1 MTLRVFNSMTRQ
13 KEDFTPLRP
22 GKLGLYVCGVTVYDL
37 SHVGHARVYVVF
49 DSIVRYLRRSYAV
62 TYVRNFTDVDDK
74 IIKRANELGED
85 PIALAARYVDEYHQD
100 MAALGVA
107 KADIEPKVSTHMQE
121 IIDFI
126 VELEAKGFAYRVATQ
141 STVEGAGHDVYFRV
155 KNMAAQRY
163 LQLSGR
169 SLDDMMNGT
178 HRVAVDERK
187 EDPLDFAL
195 WKSAK
200 PGEIFWDSPFGK
212 GRPGWHIECSA
223 MSKKHLGVTFDMH
236 GGGKDLIFPH
246 HTNEIAQSECAHGEV
261 MARCWLHNGFINFN
275 DEKMSK
281 SVGNFFT
288 IRQLW
293 PYCTGDALR
302 FLLLSTHYRGDVN
315 FDVLSHCPKC
325 GAELTPAEQNDK
337 KCQACG
343 QASTQ
348 EELRSRVSFPGLEEA
363 ERRIQYFY
371 ETKNRIDSYLSKNP
385 KEDGPSLEFAFS
397 KPGQPFAP
405 WQDFLDAYDDDFN
418 TPKAI
423 AALIEVMRIANLLVA
438 GREKEVT
445 GQKLKPAI
453 RAHLLVE
460 CRQVLRDMAGILGV
474 GEKEAAPFLA
484 EQRALRLQVRGIDQA
499 RIDALLAERA
509 DAKRNKDFQ
518 KADAARD
525 ALVALGIEVRDTPD
539 GVEWNV
545 M

>member
-74 IIKRANELGED
+74 IIRRANENGED
-85 PIALAARYVDEYHQD
+85 PIALAARYVDEFHAD
-100 MAALGVA
+100 MDALSVLRP
-107 KADIEPKVSTHMQE
+107 DVEPKVSTHMTE
-121 IIDFI
+121 IVDFI
-126 VELEAKGFAYRVATQ
+126 ADLEQKGFAYRVPTS
-141 STVEGAGHDVYFRV
+141 STVEGAGSDVYFRV
-155 KNMAAQRY
+155 KNMAAERY

-200 PGEIFWDSPFGK
+200 PGEIFWESPFGK

-223 MSKKHLGVTFDMH
+223 MSKKHLGITFDIH
-236 GGGKDLIFPH
+236 CGGKDLVFPH

-261 MARCWLHNGFINFN
+261 MARYWLHNGFVNVEAAADAEGDNVEEIVDDAGNVVKVV
-275 DEKMSK
+275 KMSK
-281 SVGNFFT
+281 SLGNFFT
-288 IRQLW
+288 IRDILKQFT
-293 PYCTGDALR
+293 PEALR
-302 FLLLSTHYRGDVN
+302 FLLLSTHYRGPIAFSARLV
-315 FDVLSHCPKC
+315 
-325 GAELTPAEQNDK
+325 
-337 KCQACG
+337 
-343 QASTQ
+343 
-348 EELRSRVSFPGLEEA
+348 EEA
-363 ERRIQYFY
+363 ERRTQYLY
-371 ETKNRIDSYLSKNP
+371 ETIDRIQKYLAKNQ

-397 KPGQPFAP
+397 KPGEPFVP
-405 WQDFLDAYDDDFN
+405 WQDFLDAYADDFN
-418 TPKAI
+418 TPRAM
-423 AALIEVMRIANLLVA
+423 AAMNEVLKVANLLVA
-438 GREKEVT
+438 GREKELT
-445 GQKLKPAI
+445 GQKLKPAL
-453 RAHLLVE
+453 RAHLLLE
-460 CRQVLRDMAGILGV
+460 CRQLLKDMGAILGV
-474 GEKEAAPFLA
+474 GEREAAPFLLA
-484 EQRALRLQVRGIDQA
+484 QRTLRLQVRGIDQT

-545 M
+545 T